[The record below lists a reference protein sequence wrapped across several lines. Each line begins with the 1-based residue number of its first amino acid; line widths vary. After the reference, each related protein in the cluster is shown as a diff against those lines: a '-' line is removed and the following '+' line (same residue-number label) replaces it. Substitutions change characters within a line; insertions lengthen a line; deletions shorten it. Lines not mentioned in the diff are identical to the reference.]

1 MLYLWFAGVK
11 LSRRL
16 ENRDRRAENPLHR
29 APNARLGSTMNS
41 AVSNR
46 IKRRRAEPSAS
57 GHRRIRQ
64 DHAKELAEDYLELI
78 DDLIRETGEARAVDI
93 ARHLGVTH
101 VTVTKS
107 IARLAQG
114 GLVTSR
120 PYRSIFLTD
129 RGKSVALRARERH
142 RLVVSFLLALGV
154 PKADAEVD
162 AEGIEHHISPRTL
175 NAMRRFVKI
184 KS

>member
-1 MLYLWFAGVK
+1 MKA
-11 LSRRL
+11 
-16 ENRDRRAENPLHR
+16 
-29 APNARLGSTMNS
+29 
-41 AVSNR
+41 AVSSQKDR
-46 IKRRRAEPSAS
+46 KRAEPSAT
-57 GHRRIRQ
+57 GHRRTRQ

-78 DDLIRETGEARAVDI
+78 DDLIRESGEARAVDI

-107 IARLAQG
+107 ISRLQQE

-129 RGKSVALRARERH
+129 EGKAVAQRARERH
-142 RLVVSFLLALGV
+142 RVVVSFLQVLGV

-175 NAMRRFVKI
+175 DAMKRFVKS